1 MAAARAKVSL
11 DRLAP
16 SGHTAVMR
24 RRRRLPMAAPA
35 GATEGPT
42 LLRSLG
48 VIGAVVAIVAAVV
61 LLGQR
66 PVDGALDAMGAEEP
80 DVPITSAAPP
90 LPGHEVYGYVPYWEI
105 DATIAAHL
113 RRTDATTI
121 ALFSV
126 THGSKGALAT
136 GQTGYRRVTGPIGRR
151 IITDAHKAGRRVDL
165 TWTSFG
171 REKNAALFASE
182 AIQGR
187 VIEELVSLHLELKV
201 DGLSVDVE
209 GIADGDI
216 PAFGAFVGRLRVALR
231 AADADATMTEATG
244 AGRQGAALAFAANLA
259 GADRIFLMGYD
270 YRTASS
276 EPGASA
282 PLVRGD
288 GRDQSLAWSLDLY
301 RAAGI
306 PAERT
311 ILGLPLYGLSWPTE
325 GPAIGAASTT
335 RGATWVPRRN
345 VASIDDPDARATYDP
360 VEQVQFLAV
369 RSGRTWRGIY
379 YDTPRSLAPKLGL
392 ANERGLAGA
401 GFWALGYERGLP
413 DYTDLIADFRA
424 GATMADRADD
434 DAGDPAAAR

>member
-1 MAAARAKVSL
+1 
-11 DRLAP
+11 
-16 SGHTAVMR
+16 
-24 RRRRLPMAAPA
+24 MAAPA

-42 LLRSLG
+42 ILRSLG
-48 VIGAVVAIVAAVV
+48 VIGAVVAIVAAIV

-66 PVDGALDAMGAEEP
+66 PVDGSVDALGGQGL

-105 DATIAAHL
+105 DGTIAAHL

-126 THGSKGALAT
+126 THGRNGGLAA
-136 GQTGYRRVTGPIGRR
+136 GQAGYRRVTGPIGRR
-151 IITDAHKAGRRVDL
+151 IIADAHKAGRRVDL

-171 REKNAALFASE
+171 RDKNTVLFGSE
-182 AIQGR
+182 PIQTR
-187 VIEELVSLHLELKV
+187 VIEELAALHQDLKV

-216 PAFGAFVGRLRVALR
+216 PAFGAFVGRLRDALR
-231 AADADATMTEATG
+231 AADPDATITVATG
-244 AGRQGAALAFAANLA
+244 AGRQGVALAFAANLA

-270 YRTASS
+270 YRIASS

-282 PLVRGD
+282 PLLRGD
-288 GRDQSLAWSLDLY
+288 GGDRSLAWSLDLY

-325 GPAIGAASTT
+325 GPAIGAGSTA

-345 VASIDDPDARATYDP
+345 IATIDDGDARATYDP

-369 RSGRTWRGIY
+369 RAGRTWRGIY

-424 GATMADRADD
+424 GAAMSDRPDE